1 MSIKEEAGY
10 KERGLII
17 LLMVTV
23 YVDWIV
29 GFTDDKLM
37 VMVLLTTVHVGVHDV
52 LEVNATSLGMV
63 RVITE
68 LLDYNNWFC

>member
-52 LEVNATSLGMV
+52 LEVNVT
-63 RVITE
+63 
-68 LLDYNNWFC
+68 

>member
-1 MSIKEEAGY
+1 
-10 KERGLII
+10 
-17 LLMVTV
+17 MVTV

-29 GFTDDKLM
+29 GFTDDKLI

-52 LEVNATSLGMV
+52 LEVNVTSLGMV